1 VIVIPCIRNASPLT
15 LRYGFCGISWKD
27 PCKESLKNA
36 LFDMPRRHSLMKTVS
51 ERLAICVFLFV
62 ALLGCGEN
70 VAPDP
75 IDLSPYLPQHL
86 SALSVDKSTV
96 GLQWEQPQA
105 VNDTILAGYIIE
117 FAGRRDTV
125 TKTTT
130 DYTASGLL
138 PGLVNFVL
146 SPLASDGRTA
156 QGVTMLWAPA
166 ERFEDSAYTMYEMN
180 VSDLSR
186 PSGLNVGTRLTNP
199 STVPVVAAFQES
211 MDLVLVGDAGTVL
224 RFQSANLVTAS
235 WNVTLISTV
244 KSSSTSLDYFLESF
258 PADSTFRLTETLI
271 QNNTIYYVIAEG
283 DFPNER
289 NYARIH
295 VRVIPGTFPNRSI
308 TVTISIQR
316 EPSVPFASAMPD
328 QRSDLAL
335 LPPPGKS

>member
-1 VIVIPCIRNASPLT
+1 
-15 LRYGFCGISWKD
+15 
-27 PCKESLKNA
+27 
-36 LFDMPRRHSLMKTVS
+36 MKTVI
-51 ERLAICVFLFV
+51 ERLAICVFLLV
-62 ALLGCGEN
+62 ALPGCGEN

-86 SALSVDKSTV
+86 SALSVDRSTV
-96 GLQWEQPQA
+96 RLQWEQPQA
-105 VNDTILAGYIIE
+105 VNDTILAGYIME

-138 PGLVNFVL
+138 PGLVNFVI

-166 ERFEDSAYTMYEMN
+166 DRFDDSAYTMFEYN
-180 VSDLSR
+180 VSDLNR

-199 STVPVVAAFQES
+199 GTVPVVAAFQES

-224 RFQSANLVTAS
+224 RFQSAHLVTAS

-244 KSSSTSLDYFLESF
+244 KSSSTSLDYLLESY
-258 PADSTFRLTETLI
+258 PADSTFVLTETLI
-271 QNNTIYYVIAEG
+271 ENNTIYYVIAEG

-295 VRVIPGTFPNRSI
+295 VREIPGAFPNRSI
-308 TVTISIQR
+308 TVTISLQR
-316 EPSVPFASAMPD
+316 EPSVPFSSAMPD
-328 QRSDLAL
+328 DRPDLAW
-335 LPPPGKS
+335 LPLPEKV

>member
-1 VIVIPCIRNASPLT
+1 
-15 LRYGFCGISWKD
+15 
-27 PCKESLKNA
+27 
-36 LFDMPRRHSLMKTVS
+36 MKTVI
-51 ERLAICVFLFV
+51 ERLAICVFPVV

-75 IDLSPYLPQHL
+75 IDLTPYLPQRL
-86 SALSVDKSTV
+86 SALSVDGSTV

-105 VNDTILAGYIIE
+105 VNDTILAAYIIE
-117 FAGRRDTV
+117 FASRKDTV

-138 PGLVNFVL
+138 PGLVNFVI
-146 SPLASDGRTA
+146 SPLASDGRRA

-166 ERFEDSAYTMYEMN
+166 ERFDDSSYTMFEMN

-186 PSGLNVGTRLTNP
+186 PSGLNVGTRLTDP
-199 STVPVVAAFQES
+199 SSGPIVFAFQES
-211 MDLVLVGDAGTVL
+211 MDLALVGDAGTVL
-224 RFQSANLVTAS
+224 RFQSAHQVTTG

-244 KSSSTSLDYFLESF
+244 TSSSTSLDYFLESY
-258 PADSTFRLTETLI
+258 PADSTFTRTEALI
-271 QNNTIYYVIAEG
+271 ENNAIYYVIAEG

-295 VRVIPGTFPNRSI
+295 VRVIPGAFPNRSI

-316 EPSVPFASAMPD
+316 EPSVPFASLLPEEKL
-328 QRSDLAL
+328 DLAGL
-335 LPPPGKS
+335 TFPGWA